1 MSVGVGNT
9 STDTFIEHTE
19 PSSDVAYHRTDSP
32 QFGEHCAHQR
42 NKLERLCRY
51 VARAPLAL
59 ERLSVT
65 DEGKLR
71 YARKHPYANGA
82 THFLF
87 EPRDLLARLAALVP
101 RPRLNLTRYHG
112 VFAPNSKL
120 RARLV
125 SAKHHPFV
133 HLWPQNIWLVSFP
146 TNIEPQ

>member
-51 VARAPLAL
+51 VARPPLAL
-59 ERLSVT
+59 KRLSVT

-71 YARKHPYANGA
+71 YALKHP
-82 THFLF
+82 
-87 EPRDLLARLAALVP
+87 
-101 RPRLNLTRYHG
+101 
-112 VFAPNSKL
+112 
-120 RARLV
+120 
-125 SAKHHPFV
+125 
-133 HLWPQNIWLVSFP
+133 
-146 TNIEPQ
+146 